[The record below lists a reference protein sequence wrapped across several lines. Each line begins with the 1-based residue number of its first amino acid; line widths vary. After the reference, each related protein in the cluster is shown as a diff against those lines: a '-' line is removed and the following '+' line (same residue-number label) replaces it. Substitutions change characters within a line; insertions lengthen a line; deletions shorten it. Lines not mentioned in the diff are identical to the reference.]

1 MPMQISISNS
11 IGGGGGNLGSGGGSS
26 FTNTKSILL
35 DGVDDFVDCGNPIS
49 LQITGNITLSAWI
62 KTSSTSAYEMAI
74 GKEGVASGRR
84 SYMLYRSGSNAKFF
98 IHKGGSPQTVTGTST
113 INDGNWHH
121 ILGIN
126 NGSDIKIYVDGT
138 LENTNVGGGG
148 TIDNGIDNCYIGR
161 RGGTFAQ
168 RGFFEGN
175 IDEAAVWN
183 SDQTAN
189 VATIFNSG
197 VPNDLASLSPISWW
211 RCGDGDTA
219 PTIIDHGSGGN
230 NGTMTNFSTFSTD
243 VPT

>member
-1 MPMQISISNS
+1 MSSYYRSILNAQ
-11 IGGGGGNLGSGGGSS
+11 GSS
-26 FTNTKSILL
+26 FASTNSFTF
-35 DGVDDFVDCGNPIS
+35 DGNTDFVECGNPVS

-62 KTSSTSAYEMAI
+62 KTSSTSAYEIAI
-74 GKEGVASGRR
+74 GKEGVVSGRR
-84 SYMLYRSGSNAKFF
+84 SYMLYRSGSNAKFL
-98 IHKGGSPQTVTGTST
+98 ISKGGSVQTVTGTST

-148 TIDNGIDNCYIGR
+148 TIDNGIDNCHIGR

-183 SDQTAN
+183 SDQSSN
-189 VATIFNSG
+189 VSTIYNGG
-197 VPNDLASLSPISWW
+197 VPNDLSLLSPLSWW
-211 RCGDGDTA
+211 RMGEQANHSGGTWTLTDQ
-219 PTIIDHGSGGN
+219 GSGGN
-230 NGTMTNFSTFSTD
+230 DGTSTTLPAPPAEPSTD
-243 VPT
+243 VPS